1 MVEKMKK
8 KKISSIPVM
17 TNIRGVSLCSQAM
30 IVTPQYVRDASGSV
44 LFPDRLLH
52 KLHGRGLA
60 KSTICWISLSLSIPP
75 SSSHLLSHLF
85 SLSSVSFFF
94 PPLLQIRIKKKT
106 HTHNSHSQTVY
117 KTGAFF
123 AGLEQRAQLRRV
135 VTFFF
140 FSFFFFFFFFLQR
153 AFVTRDL
160 QGYRSL

>member
-1 MVEKMKK
+1 MKK

-106 HTHNSHSQTVY
+106 HTHT
-117 KTGAFF
+117 TAI
-123 AGLEQRAQLRRV
+123 LRLF
-135 VTFFF
+135 TKQAL
-140 FSFFFFFFFFLQR
+140 FSL
-153 AFVTRDL
+153 V
-160 QGYRSL
+160 